1 MDHPVF
7 DPPELPGMKLDLI
20 PVGHLEG
27 FKQGRWKL
35 VFRLLLFLFE
45 KDRGVCGDLLSDC
58 HCRKC
63 MLAISFLNV

>member
-7 DPPELPGMKLDLI
+7 YPPELPGMKLDLI

-27 FKQGRWKL
+27 LKQGRWKL

-45 KDRGVCGDLLSDC
+45 KD
-58 HCRKC
+58 
-63 MLAISFLNV
+63 